1 MLHSGINV
9 LFEGS
14 NFARLMAGLWTSI
27 WIAALSLVIG
37 LAVGTIFGILRTF
50 KNRPLRFVLRLYLE
64 FFRIVPTV
72 VLLYLVYYILP
83 RSLHVNWPATWMA
96 VLAFSM
102 WVAAEFSDIVRGAL
116 ESVPKTQRESGLA
129 LGLNR
134 LQLFRYVLL
143 PQAVKLELPATI
155 NLATRVIKTTSLL
168 MIINNMEV
176 INVGQQIIEANNQQ
190 YPAGVSRRESDRQDL
205 ERSSW
210 SHFVFL
216 LIFSNS
222 KYSYHTP
229 YSRRGWRIC
238 RREDRSS
245 S

>member
-168 MIINNMEV
+168 MIINIMEV
-176 INVGQQIIEANNQQ
+176 INVGQQIIEANNQR
-190 YPAGVSRRESDRQDL
+190 YPAGVF
-205 ERSSW
+205 W
-210 SHFVFL
+210 VYGF
-216 LIFSNS
+216 IFILYFILDYPLSAWAKRLTAKN
-222 KYSYHTP
+222 
-229 YSRRGWRIC
+229 
-238 RREDRSS
+238 
-245 S
+245 

>member
-37 LAVGTIFGILRTF
+37 LAVGTIFGILRTL

-168 MIINNMEV
+168 MIINIMEV

-190 YPAGVSRRESDRQDL
+190 YPAGVF
-205 ERSSW
+205 W
-210 SHFVFL
+210 VYCF
-216 LIFSNS
+216 IFILYFILDYPLSAWAKRLTAKN
-222 KYSYHTP
+222 
-229 YSRRGWRIC
+229 
-238 RREDRSS
+238 
-245 S
+245 